1 MTTVYALRTG
11 RTATGQGLTTL
22 ASALIAA
29 SIIIAF
35 LYIGGA
41 ILEPLVIAGLLAFIL
56 TPLIRRLRR
65 WGVWRVPAIVLTVAG
80 AIALIGVLSATMVMQ
95 ITQLAEDLPKYEANL
110 RTKVRALSGAPLTSG
125 VLDRASGTLRD
136 LQNEIAK
143 PSPATPGQKA
153 PLQVEVRQPE
163 PRGLEALANLVRPLL
178 SPLATTALV
187 ILFLLFILLQ
197 REDIRDRFLRLAGT
211 ADLQRSTAA
220 LDDAGSR
227 LSRFF
232 LMQTLLNAGFGT
244 VIGLGLWLIGV
255 PNPVLWGILAGLM
268 RFVPFIGAFIAA
280 FFPIALA
287 TAVDP
292 GWSLVGL
299 TVALFVVTEP
309 IAGHVV
315 EPVLYGQHT
324 GLSPVAI
331 VISTLFWTVLWGP
344 IGLLLAVPL
353 TVCLV
358 VLGKHIDSL
367 GFIEVLLGD
376 EPALEP
382 EEGFYQRLLAG
393 DATEAA
399 DQAEKQLKT
408 QALSTYYDAVPMQA
422 LLLAQS
428 DAAQGKLSRE
438 QQIEICD
445 TMEEI
450 VDNLDEYTDEAPAG
464 DTDEPPAAN
473 AVPVVSKGQLPDDWQ
488 MPYPVLCIA
497 SRSALDEAACEMLAQ
512 VLTKHGVGAWV
523 QPFVDVANVKGF
535 KVDIVDAPI
544 VCLSYFGFGSKPA
557 HVRYLIRRLKR
568 LMPQAK
574 FVAGFWML
582 GDDSDKRDEWTK
594 AAGADF
600 GATSLAEA
608 TAIIME
614 QALNAQ
620 KQRARPGATAE
631 LVS

>member
-1 MTTVYALRTG
+1 MAGYATRAARAVTNQNLNN
-11 RTATGQGLTTL
+11 L

-29 SIIIAF
+29 SIIVAF

-41 ILEPLVIAGLLAFIL
+41 ILEPLVIAALLAFIL
-56 TPLIRRLRR
+56 SPVIRRLRR
-65 WGVWRVPAIVLTVAG
+65 WGLWRIPAVALTVAS
-80 AIALIGVLSATMVMQ
+80 AIALIGVLSTTIVMQ

-143 PSPATPGQKA
+143 PDPATPGQKP
-153 PLQVEVRQPE
+153 PLPVEVRQPE
-163 PRGLEALANLVRPLL
+163 PQGLEALANLVRPLL

-227 LSRFF
+227 LSRYF

-292 GWSLVGL
+292 GWAMVGL

-324 GLSPVAI
+324 GLSPVAV
-331 VISTLFWTVLWGP
+331 VISTLVLDGVVGTHRALARRAVDGVSRGAGQAHRGAGLHRGAAGRRTGIGARGALLP
-344 IGLLLAVPL
+344 AAACGRCHRSRRPGGKATEDPGALGLLR
-353 TVCLV
+353 
-358 VLGKHIDSL
+358 H
-367 GFIEVLLGD
+367 
-376 EPALEP
+376 
-382 EEGFYQRLLAG
+382 
-393 DATEAA
+393 
-399 DQAEKQLKT
+399 
-408 QALSTYYDAVPMQA
+408 
-422 LLLAQS
+422 
-428 DAAQGKLSRE
+428 
-438 QQIEICD
+438 
-445 TMEEI
+445 
-450 VDNLDEYTDEAPAG
+450 
-464 DTDEPPAAN
+464 
-473 AVPVVSKGQLPDDWQ
+473 
-488 MPYPVLCIA
+488 
-497 SRSALDEAACEMLAQ
+497 
-512 VLTKHGVGAWV
+512 
-523 QPFVDVANVKGF
+523 
-535 KVDIVDAPI
+535 
-544 VCLSYFGFGSKPA
+544 
-557 HVRYLIRRLKR
+557 
-568 LMPQAK
+568 
-574 FVAGFWML
+574 
-582 GDDSDKRDEWTK
+582 
-594 AAGADF
+594 GADESASACA
-600 GATSLAEA
+600 G
-608 TAIIME
+608 
-614 QALNAQ
+614 
-620 KQRARPGATAE
+620 
-631 LVS
+631 